1 MGLSAQAF
9 GKVLGGRRSRLQYSI
24 HRANGA
30 GSNSLQSG
38 ASSQSGASKS
48 DRSAGFT
55 LVETLVVAVA
65 IGVLAASAVPGWS
78 AFWQRQ
84 KLTVVQGQVYDILR
98 QAQATAKLKHLKQQV
113 SFRNQGDQIEW
124 VIHPTTV
131 NPTTLITWQR
141 LEPGV
146 QVDSESRPQPA
157 SGIYRIQ
164 FNHQG
169 DVNGSLGRI
178 TVSMVNTPLPK
189 RCVFIST
196 LLGAMR
202 TGESRAK
209 PDSNG
214 MWCY

>member
-9 GKVLGGRRSRLQYSI
+9 GKVLGYRRSRLRHSI

-30 GSNSLQSG
+30 GSNFLQSG
-38 ASSQSGASKS
+38 ASTT

-55 LVETLVVAVA
+55 LVETLVVVAA
-65 IGVLAASAVPGWS
+65 IGVMAVLAAPGWS
-78 AFWQRQ
+78 AFLQRQ
-84 KLTVVQGQVYDILR
+84 KLTVVQGQVHDILR
-98 QAQATAKLKHLKQQV
+98 QAQTAAKLNRLKQQV

-131 NPTTLITWQR
+131 SPSTLTTWQR

-146 QVDSESRPQPA
+146 KLDSESRPQPA
-157 SGIYRIQ
+157 NGIYRIQ

-178 TVSMVNTPLPK
+178 TISMVNTPLPK

-202 TGESRAK
+202 TGESRDR